1 MDTLIY
7 FGKYI
12 HSYII
17 VLTQLYKGI
26 SKNKKAQKMY
36 KNIFTNKYRLD
47 IIINISPYHLSQSV
61 WEYNLVVSNNTKS

>member
-36 KNIFTNKYRLD
+36 KNTFTN
-47 IIINISPYHLSQSV
+47 
-61 WEYNLVVSNNTKS
+61 